1 MMDCM
6 MGAGCG
12 WMMWAMWLFW
22 IFLVALLA
30 GGLWRLFAT
39 RRGGPPP
46 PGGTPRETPRETLD
60 RRYADGDISTQEYE
74 ERRRKLG
81 E

>member
-1 MMDCM
+1 
-6 MGAGCG
+6 MGTDCG

-22 IFLVALLA
+22 ILLVALVA
-30 GGLWRLFAT
+30 WSLWRLFAA
-39 RRGGPPP
+39 RRADSLP
-46 PGGTPRETPRETLD
+46 PGSTPLETPRETLD